1 MRHRKILPAIALI
14 AFAATALATTGCAS
28 SPKSGKGKPK
38 RVVLSTEY
46 DDARV
51 GRDASVD
58 VKNEL
63 GALDN
68 AELDAYVGAI
78 GRKLLRGV
86 PRKSFDYQFTV
97 IDQEE
102 PNAFALPGGYIF
114 VSRGLLALANN
125 EDEVA
130 CVLGHEII
138 HAAKRHAAAQ
148 QALAGAMNPLAMPWN
163 RAASM
168 AAYGR
173 DMERDA
179 DKGGQILCAAA
190 GYDPM
195 AMSTFLESLEQL
207 QRLQKGYSRR
217 PSFFDTHPGTKERV
231 ASNSVRAGEIR
242 WHRDPNIG
250 DSRAAFLAQVDGL
263 PVGQRPETGIF
274 EGDSFLHPTLDFHIR
289 FPDGWRQMNA
299 NQAVGAM
306 EPRGQAVIFLMTG
319 KGGGSAQR
327 MAEVWAE
334 RAKEEQRA
342 QVKDSRPVKIGHID
356 AWRMKLEMPGPGVR
370 VASTVTF
377 IPYRDAT
384 WRVTGTSRASS
395 ADKYLGRTLST
406 TRSFRPL
413 TLQEKR
419 SIKTLRLR
427 SVQARK
433 GENVFALSKR
443 TGNAWSPAMTAVSNG
458 VFVDHRFEG
467 GEQVKIATVE
477 LFIAKMR

>member
-14 AFAATALATTGCAS
+14 AFSASALATTGCAS

-148 QALAGAMNPLAMPWN
+148 QALAGAINPLAMPWN

-231 ASNSVRAGEIR
+231 ASNAVRAGEIR
-242 WHRDPNIG
+242 WRRDPNIG
-250 DSRAAFLAQVDGL
+250 DSRAALLAQVDGL

-299 NQAVGAM
+299 NQAQDRPHRLLAQEALDARPRRAGRLDRHLHSLPRRHLARHRHIARLQCRQVPGADPLHDPQLPPADPAGEAFDQDPAPAIRPGAQGRERLRPVEAHGKRL
-306 EPRGQAVIFLMTG
+306 EPGHDR
-319 KGGGSAQR
+319 R
-327 MAEVWAE
+327 
-334 RAKEEQRA
+334 EQRRLRRSPLRGRGA
-342 QVKDSRPVKIGHID
+342 GEDRDRRALHREDALAGPPSPGRSSFDSRH
-356 AWRMKLEMPGPGVR
+356 R
-370 VASTVTF
+370 
-377 IPYRDAT
+377 
-384 WRVTGTSRASS
+384 SR
-395 ADKYLGRTLST
+395 TN
-406 TRSFRPL
+406 PP
-413 TLQEKR
+413 E
-419 SIKTLRLR
+419 
-427 SVQARK
+427 SV
-433 GENVFALSKR
+433 G
-443 TGNAWSPAMTAVSNG
+443 
-458 VFVDHRFEG
+458 
-467 GEQVKIATVE
+467 
-477 LFIAKMR
+477 